1 MSLLYIS
8 IFQYISVDMEPG
20 YSLSYEAA
28 IQPLTM
34 ANYDQVRNINIR
46 LHMLIIIPD
55 AVQIVYGDMKN
66 TGSVAVTLRLSL
78 QNET

>member
-46 LHMLIIIPD
+46 LHMLIIIP
-55 AVQIVYGDMKN
+55 VQIVYGDMKN

>member
-1 MSLLYIS
+1 
-8 IFQYISVDMEPG
+8 MEPG

-46 LHMLIIIPD
+46 LHMLIIIP
-55 AVQIVYGDMKN
+55 VQIVYGDLKN

>member
-46 LHMLIIIPD
+46 LHMLIIIP
-55 AVQIVYGDMKN
+55 VQIVYGDLKN